1 MKNYNQQ
8 REVLSL
14 ALEAF
19 QRSTGLAAVILPDS
33 ETGNIISISHKNV
46 KYTFRANIKLN
57 LTKAALTMTA
67 LDSPNQESTVSKEI
81 LVARYITPQMS
92 EHIKGLNMP
101 FLDTAGNAYLNE
113 GDLFVSVK
121 GSKLK
126 QTSAQPPLKRPFKT
140 AGLRVIFALLC
151 NPGLEKAS
159 FRNISMAANVALGS
173 VSSVV
178 QDLKQIGHMIEN
190 KDQGR
195 QLVDKK
201 ELLNKWIMVYP
212 EQLRPKILISR
223 YESIEPTSNNWW
235 QNVETNANLYW
246 SGEIAAKRFLPDL
259 QPSLVTVY
267 IKQPLNEF
275 LHQYQLR
282 NALDG
287 NIEILDTFWG
297 FDDKQPASNMV
308 PPLLIYADLIAS
320 GNPKNL
326 EIAKLIYEKEVLALV
341 EEDSPPQAG
350 IPKILK

>member
-1 MKNYNQQ
+1 MKNYTQQ

-19 QRSTGLAAVILPDS
+19 QRSTGLAAVISSHS
-33 ETGNIISISHKNV
+33 ETENIISISHKNV
-46 KYTFRANIKLN
+46 KYVFRAHIKLN

-67 LDSPNQESTVSKEI
+67 VDATTEKSAVSKEI

-92 EHIKGLNMP
+92 EHIKGLHMP
-101 FLDTAGNAYLNE
+101 FIDTAGNAYLNA
-113 GDLFVSVK
+113 GDLFVYVK
-121 GSKLK
+121 GGKLK
-126 QTSAQPPLKRPFKT
+126 QASAQSPLKRPFKP

-178 QDLKQIGHMIEN
+178 HDLKQIGHLIEIKN
-190 KDQGR
+190 QGR
-195 QLVDKK
+195 QLIQKK
-201 ELLNKWIMVYP
+201 ELLDKWIMVYP

-223 YESIEPTSNNWW
+223 YESIDPSSNNRL
-235 QNVETNANLYW
+235 QHVEPNANFYW
-246 SGEIAAKRFLPDL
+246 SGEIAAKRFLPEL

-282 NALDG
+282 NAADG
-287 NIEILDTFWG
+287 EIEILDTFWG
-297 FDDKQPASNMV
+297 FDDKQPSSNMV

-320 GNPKNL
+320 GNPKNH
-326 EIAKLIYEKEVLALV
+326 EIAKLIYEKEVLPLV
-341 EEDSPPQAG
+341 QEDYP
-350 IPKILK
+350 

>member
-8 REVLSL
+8 REVLEQ

-19 QRSTGLAAVILPDS
+19 QRSTGLPAVILPDS
-33 ETGNIISISHKNV
+33 ETENIISISHKNV
-46 KYTFRANIKLN
+46 KYAFRANIKLN

-67 LDSPNQESTVSKEI
+67 LDSTTEKSAVSKEI

-92 EHIKGLNMP
+92 EHIKGLNIP

-113 GDLFVSVK
+113 GDFFVYVK
-121 GSKLK
+121 GGKLK
-126 QTSAQPPLKRPFKT
+126 QTSTQLPLKRPFKT

-178 QDLKQIGHMIEN
+178 HDLKQIGHLIEIKN
-190 KDQGR
+190 QGR
-195 QLVDKK
+195 QLVQKK
-201 ELLNKWIMVYP
+201 ELLDKWIMVYP
-212 EQLRPKILISR
+212 EQLRPKLLISR
-223 YESIEPTSNNWW
+223 YESIEPSSNKWW
-235 QNVETNANLYW
+235 EHVEPKANFYW
-246 SGEIAAKRFLPDL
+246 SGEVAARRFLPDL
-259 QPSLVTVY
+259 EPSLVTIY

-282 NALDG
+282 NAADG
-287 NIEILDTFWG
+287 KLEILDTFWG
-297 FDDKQPASNMV
+297 FDDKLPSSNMV

-341 EEDSPPQAG
+341 QEYYP
-350 IPKILK
+350 